1 MDKAENE
8 MDLSIRIVRDFHNT
22 YSNLKN
28 SDDDYNRFINKSFE
42 TFDNYA
48 IGFSLFSILKETKD
62 LIDKK
67 LYNDL
72 RLLFLSMI
80 TFNVFERPSPSQV
93 VDKYEFILKSNGLLD
108 KYSMRFENHLLVDG
122 TEQKIEELPKSIN
135 TFINNLILKC
145 PEGKERNLKTKRC
158 IKVCKDGYSR
168 NDDFKCKKNQ

>member
-1 MDKAENE
+1 MSIKLNE
-8 MDLSIRIVRDFHNT
+8 AVGVPKGIVDAG
-22 YSNLKN
+22 
-28 SDDDYNRFINKSFE
+28 E
-42 TFDNYA
+42 
-48 IGFSLFSILKETKD
+48 
-62 LIDKK
+62 K

-135 TFINNLILKC
+135 TFIYIPN
-145 PEGKERNLKTKRC
+145 
-158 IKVCKDGYSR
+158 
-168 NDDFKCKKNQ
+168 